1 MEAVINLEGK
11 MQQGEM
17 GKGSDLSEGPC
28 IPMAVS
34 SGPCA
39 LALSPIEGMRSHG
52 ALVGHVQQLWAFSGV
67 EQPSVRSHDA
77 AAVLRDGCEATP
89 APPAGMGCRAAAVG
103 KWLFSSLCTL
113 TAGTV
118 INNCSSYRDEQL

>member
-1 MEAVINLEGK
+1 MEAVINLGGK
-11 MQQGEM
+11 MQQGET
-17 GKGSDLSEGPC
+17 GKGSDLREGPC

-39 LALSPIEGMRSHG
+39 LALSPVEGMRSV
-52 ALVGHVQQLWAFSGV
+52 VGHAWATCSSSGRSPAWSSQAFAHALQLPSPRTGV
-67 EQPSVRSHDA
+67 RPSTGS
-77 AAVLRDGCEATP
+77 
-89 APPAGMGCRAAAVG
+89 RAAAVG
-103 KWLFSSLCTL
+103 KWVFSSLSTL